1 MNPNELKK
9 LKERAPLP
17 LLILVILFFLP
28 SLLVE
33 PQNEALKA
41 AAESC
46 HAAVKAAKTAVRNRE
61 TCKVQIDKLQR
72 LQKIHA
78 DVSALLPEE
87 SQLPGIIERLQKIA
101 ITSNVSL
108 EEVRYEFTTEFDKLP
123 VPSYSLKMN
132 LKSDYASM
140 RTFLSTI
147 ENLDSPV
154 IIQEIVLVEGGRY
167 AMTVRLLVK

>member
-17 LLILVILFFLP
+17 LLILIILFFLP

-33 PQNEALKA
+33 PENQALNA

-46 HAAVKAAKTAVRNRE
+46 QAAVKAARTAVRNRE
-61 TCKVQIDKLQR
+61 TCKVQHDKLQR

-87 SQLPGIIERLQKIA
+87 SQLPGIIDRLQKIA
-101 ITSNVSL
+101 IASSVSL
-108 EEVRYEFTTEFDKLP
+108 EEVRYDFSPEFDKLA

-132 LKSDYASM
+132 LKADYAGM
-140 RTFLSTI
+140 RSFLAAI
-147 ENLDSPV
+147 ENLESPV
-154 IIQEIVLVEGGRY
+154 IIQEIVLIEGARY
-167 AMTVRLLVK
+167 AMTMRLLVK

>member
-1 MNPNELKK
+1 MKSGWKNE
-9 LKERAPLP
+9 
-17 LLILVILFFLP
+17 
-28 SLLVE
+28 
-33 PQNEALKA
+33 
-41 AAESC
+41 
-46 HAAVKAAKTAVRNRE
+46 
-61 TCKVQIDKLQR
+61 